1 MWISLPILAHKRK
14 HSESNAPG
22 AQRRH
27 NAKVLKQQETGWYGL
42 NSK

>member
-22 AQRRH
+22 AQRRR
-27 NAKVLKQQETGWYGL
+27 NAKLLKYQETGRYGL
-42 NSK
+42 NRR